1 MSPWRAR
8 ATWRVV
14 TCPHPAARII
24 AIDKAEALAM
34 PGVHY
39 VLDGRELAA
48 ATQPLLA
55 GLDTPKVPRR
65 PLAVDVARYS
75 GEWVAAVVADT
86 RALAEDAAEL
96 VRVDYEPLP
105 FVLDGEAAYAPGSPL
120 VHADHGSNVLLDR
133 TFVWGEVEQDFA
145 DSPHRLSLRVT
156 WGRSS
161 TVPVETFGVTASWDP
176 WREVLDVFAS
186 VQMPRFPDQVA
197 LALKLPGSAVRV
209 YNDVDVGG
217 SYGVK
222 RGIKHAVLV
231 GYLSRRLGFPV
242 RLIED
247 RLENMR
253 AGDAHGPE
261 RNFDIEVAFDDA
273 GVIRSMKMRAL
284 DNVGA
289 YAGRS
294 PFQLGKPVSA
304 IVGPYRIKSV
314 QYRAIAVTSNKTVQE
329 AVRAFGQAPTNY
341 AIERAL
347 EEVAWH
353 RGLDRLE
360 VRRRNLIRAEQFPY
374 LIPSGTTYDSGD
386 YHAVI
391 DKVLAKADY
400 AALVAERDRLRGQGL
415 LAGIGIAACLE
426 PSGANSTFEPL
437 LNPKNETTT
446 YTEACRINVDVSG
459 AVTATIH
466 TLSAGQGHETLVGTV
481 IGEVLEIDPDRI
493 RVVRPDSLS
502 SLPSQSP
509 VGSRMAI
516 MLGGAAFHA
525 AQKLKDQDPR
535 HCRAQPRHP
544 VGARDLRRRRRV
556 RPRRAAEPPE
566 LERARHDRAPQLPS
580 PAARHRTGARLHPCD
595 AGADRADSSR
605 PPTAA
610 CRCIPAS
617 RSSSISFC
625 VAVDPDLGKPEI
637 KRYFI
642 GHDCGTVINPKIV
655 RGMTMGGIA
664 HGIGAALYEEFAY
677 NEEGQL
683 IAQSFMDYLLPS
695 SHEVPPVEI
704 VHHVTPSPHTVFGQ
718 KGSGESGYLG
728 APAAIASA
736 INDAIRP
743 LGIAVQQ
750 PADQDR
756 AARRHDRRRARAQAR
771 NPSEGVRMII
781 DVHGHLVPPDLLAT
795 IRKESG
801 RFASL
806 RLVEDGAGL
815 AIAFAGG
822 KPSRPIMKG
831 LSDVAGRLAWMA
843 KRGIDRHVVGGWPD
857 WFGYELPAAEG
868 EAWCPAVQRRAAC
881 RRQGRAALR
890 AAGERAAAGRRAR
903 RRGAQGRD
911 RGRLPRRDDLDPAA
925 RDRQR
930 ARCSRPRPVLG
941 GGRRDRRAHPYP
953 SEL

>member
-1 MSPWRAR
+1 MSTQSFRFVSTDRRVREDRHFVVGKGRFAADIAVAGAR
-8 ATWRVV
+8 HVALV
-14 TCPHPAARII
+14 TCPYPAARIV
-24 AIDKAEALAM
+24 AIDKAAALAM

-65 PLAVDVARYS
+65 PLAVDVARYA
-75 GEWVAAVVADT
+75 GEWVAAVVADS
-86 RALAEDAAEL
+86 RALAEDAAEM
-96 VRVDYEPLP
+96 VQVDYEPLP

-120 VHADHGSNVLLDR
+120 VHAEHGSNVLLDR
-133 TFVWGEVEQDFA
+133 TFVWGEVEKDFA
-145 DSPHRLSLRVT
+145 ESPHRLSLRVA

-161 TVPVETFGVTASWDP
+161 TVPIETFAVLASWDP
-176 WREVLDVFAS
+176 WREILDVYAS

-197 LALKLPGSAVRV
+197 LALRLPGSAVRV
-209 YNDVDVGG
+209 HNDVDVGG

-242 RLIED
+242 RLVED

-253 AGDAHGPE
+253 AGDGHGPE
-261 RNFDIEVAFDDA
+261 RNFDLEVAFDDA

-294 PFQLGKPVSA
+294 PFQLGKPVGA
-304 IVGPYRIKSV
+304 VVGPYRINSV

-329 AVRAFGQAPTNY
+329 AVRAFGQSPTNF
-341 AIERAL
+341 AIERAI
-347 EEVAWH
+347 EEVARH

-360 VRRRNLIRAEQFPY
+360 VRRRNLILADEFPY

-391 DKVLAKADY
+391 DKVLARADY
-400 AALVAERDRLRGQGL
+400 AGLVAERDRLRAQGL

-446 YTEACRINVDVSG
+446 YTETCRLNVDVGG

-525 AQKLKDQDPR
+525 AQKVK
-535 HCRAQPRHP
+535 
-544 VGARDLRRRRRV
+544 ARLIAIAAHDLNI
-556 RPRRAAEPPE
+556 PPE
-566 LERARHDRAPQLPS
+566 RASYSAGDVFDQTAPQNRRNWTELVTIAHRHFHRLP
-580 PAARHRTGARLHPCD
+580 PGTEPGLAFTHVMQVPTGGRL
-595 AGADRADSSR
+595 
-605 PPTAA
+605 PTADGRVQMYPCFA
-610 CRCIPAS
+610 FEFHLVLMAI
-617 RSSSISFC
+617 
-625 VAVDPDLGKPEI
+625 DPDLGTLEI
-637 KRYFI
+637 KRYFV

-683 IAQSFMDYLLPS
+683 IAQTFMDYLLPS
-695 SHEVPPVEI
+695 AHEVPPVEI
-704 VHHVTPSPHTVFGQ
+704 VHHETPSPHTVFGQ

-736 INDAIRP
+736 VNDAVRP
-743 LGIAVQQ
+743 LGIVVNRLPIKIAQLGDLI
-750 PADQDR
+750 A
-756 AARRHDRRRARAQAR
+756 AARGQS
-771 NPSEGVRMII
+771 NTV
-781 DVHGHLVPPDLLAT
+781 
-795 IRKESG
+795 
-801 RFASL
+801 
-806 RLVEDGAGL
+806 
-815 AIAFAGG
+815 
-822 KPSRPIMKG
+822 
-831 LSDVAGRLAWMA
+831 
-843 KRGIDRHVVGGWPD
+843 
-857 WFGYELPAAEG
+857 
-868 EAWCPAVQRRAAC
+868 
-881 RRQGRAALR
+881 
-890 AAGERAAAGRRAR
+890 
-903 RRGAQGRD
+903 
-911 RGRLPRRDDLDPAA
+911 
-925 RDRQR
+925 
-930 ARCSRPRPVLG
+930 
-941 GGRRDRRAHPYP
+941 
-953 SEL
+953 